1 MLWSQSVPVECV
13 RFSTALPTL
22 LQRVMSGI
30 HFTCHNFGFQVHLPP
45 LCIAPSN

>member
-22 LQRVMSGI
+22 LQYTYRRCALHHQISRLRFDLV
-30 HFTCHNFGFQVHLPP
+30 
-45 LCIAPSN
+45 